1 MATISPSLA
10 DLPLEQLSL
19 YHVVDPYLSSV
30 LIFYG
35 SVATTNSSTSS
46 TRNQAHIFSA
56 AGLRSYPRIIASPVA
71 PLYSAVH
78 QLPREKQ
85 GDEIY
90 RGVAVS
96 LLRYFNDIP
105 QPAQQCL
112 KQIAK
117 TSKSTG
123 RLPRLFEEVH
133 AADLTN
139 RMVRI
144 NNTAEIV
151 RDLRFAYDERK
162 APWIDIDIM
171 LPSGSIVP
179 PTIHEQDQNE
189 TGADEVLDDNASNG
203 QYGKFTS
210 LIEAFG
216 DPVFLPT
223 SRLRRAPSQP
233 TNLSKSTLFT
243 RGQKEALRL
252 AMCEVVDTEERY
264 VSKVYDLVH
273 NVVQEFQQ
281 KARSK
286 STSSSSPDETALAEL
301 FPPCLEEILQINMG
315 FLSVIREILE
325 STEQDAL
332 TSLAED
338 TDLRT
343 SASGRLI
350 SEQDRDIMGSMSFAN
365 ALIEW
370 FPRFSEPYAA
380 YMRAHNGF
388 TQTLNS
394 FLKDD
399 QSSFSRRVYETGEQ
413 KLRSLL
419 MEPVQRLPR
428 YSLLID
434 TMTSNIPAT
443 HPSVRLFLK
452 ARDIIKEIC
461 SLDTPANTD
470 HSQNI
475 KRVMSLVEYWPPSI
489 IPQGRLI
496 NAIDTT
502 EVLPPYN
509 IQERQETQN
518 TTTLVL
524 VYKNYSILLSR
535 YPGSNMTAR
544 ALLSDLEKQPT
555 TNSEKPLSQPGPQ
568 FRFLRAFDLNS
579 LLCAQSSGGQI
590 LYLMPTSTLP
600 FSSSQSPQMTPHALQ
615 LSGMYEGR
623 ASRLIEE
630 ILKAKIEG
638 RFSEREREGTKWTL
652 RSPNVPAGTLGIL
665 APVFEE
671 DTDGSMQ
678 RSGCSRIRI
687 VFDTPK
693 AICTKTLDNASVDVI
708 VSVSSA
714 DSDMYRMEVSSIN
727 GTPNTVVDTVSAGA
741 FIATLTSRLCALL
754 PAVYNIQ
761 NRTLTESSVYSNLD
775 ILRQIG
781 NHIISQ
787 TKVGRGFRPPSPTKL
802 ISNLWG
808 SSSQAKDTPSLS
820 KAFTQTLVLS
830 DIPKM
835 SPKTVGRPVTSPG
848 LLDEAPPK
856 ISVVG
861 PPSFAQDDQLAKL
874 EQTLNAYVLALRL
887 RSGNIVGRSLR
898 TRANADKAMVNE
910 LYNVLLEDPAK
921 LQAAAEVPVDV
932 LFVAFETF
940 IHHAWKDLIGAMIAP
955 EVLSAVQ
962 NKYDSSFPRDFED
975 YFRTILGDFS
985 PQNRRALTA
994 TIRLLAELL
1003 DASGNDGDRGALT
1016 VAFAEVLTENED
1028 PMQYISLLDRLVED
1042 FENLFEES
1050 LGHSTSHER
1059 TPSRPRSYTGSVGS
1073 NASSFRKRLGFGH
1086 RENSSRSEGES
1097 KVSSLIRT
1105 WSKTKNSGESDGR
1118 LQLFRSKSTDTDS
1131 RLAELLR
1138 PATRERPTVYGAFL
1152 SDDNIRRPGSA
1163 HGDDSVLG
1171 AIHETPITPQR
1182 DPARRKKRR
1191 SSLSDLPPLSTP
1203 PPPGALSPIELPKPV
1218 TPVAKPRP
1226 QSEVM
1231 SRIAQLQDP
1240 ESPKQN
1246 SLTRI
1251 PQVSRPPIRA
1261 TSPKRPESPVRSLLS
1276 PVVLRSPMQK
1286 ENIPQRPK
1294 LTERPVNKKSDGPAS
1309 PTYTRKK
1316 RSDTL
1321 TSIPQPSRYSLQ
1333 FKDRPVTSHGLDLPG
1348 RRERALS
1355 SPQKP
1360 QRVRMQSPQKLRDRL
1375 QSTVQAQN
1383 NAESV
1388 LRSELQ
1394 LVGQELASLTQ
1405 TSSPTETGQS
1415 SVVEALLS
1423 RIRNLEQQVSTFNAD
1438 VNTRTAN
1445 LEKDVE
1451 TGLLVSEKRAK
1462 KLDELYRELSAENE
1476 ALYERFNTE
1485 LGKVVKEV
1493 RAGNGEDVLKTQLK
1507 TALEE
1512 LSRVK
1517 KENLRLKREVGG
1529 LKAVRADIDLPS
1541 SAKEVVEIP
1550 DA

>member
-1 MATISPSLA
+1 MATINNSLA
-10 DLPLEQLSL
+10 ELPLEQLSL
-19 YHVVDPYLSSV
+19 YYVTDPYLSSV

-56 AGLRSYPRIIASPVA
+56 AGHRSYPRIIASPAA

-78 QLPREKQ
+78 HLPREKQ

-96 LLRYFNDIP
+96 LLKYFQEIP
-105 QPAQQCL
+105 QAAQQCL

-117 TSKSTG
+117 TGKSTG
-123 RLPRLFEEVH
+123 RFPRLFEETH
-133 AADLTN
+133 AADLAN
-139 RMVRI
+139 RMAKI

-151 RDLRFAYDERK
+151 RDLRLAYDERK
-162 APWIDIDIM
+162 GPWIDIDVM
-171 LPSGSIVP
+171 LPSGS
-179 PTIHEQDQNE
+179 TISPAPQDQDE
-189 TGADEVLDDNASNG
+189 TAADEALDDNASSG

-216 DPVFLPT
+216 NPIFLPT

-264 VSKVYDLVH
+264 VSKIYDLVH

-286 STSSSSPDETALAEL
+286 STSSTSPDETALAEL
-301 FPPCLEEILQINMG
+301 FPPCLEEILQVNMD
-315 FLSVIREILE
+315 FLKVMQQILE
-325 STEQDAL
+325 STEQGAI

-343 SASGRLI
+343 SPSGRMA
-350 SEQDRDIMGSMSFAN
+350 SEQDRDIMGAMSFAN

-380 YMRAHNGF
+380 YMRAHTGF

-434 TMTSNIPAT
+434 AMTSSIPSI
-443 HPSVRLFLK
+443 HPSVRVFLK

-470 HSQNI
+470 HTRNI
-475 KRVMSLVEYWPPSI
+475 KRVMKLVEYWPPSI
-489 IPQGRLI
+489 TPQGRLI
-496 NAIDTT
+496 NAIDST
-502 EVLPPYN
+502 EILPPYH
-509 IQERQETQN
+509 IQEQQNTQN
-518 TTTLVL
+518 ATTLML
-524 VYKNYSILLSR
+524 LYKNCLVLLSR

-544 ALLSDLEKQPT
+544 ALLSDLENQPT
-555 TNSEKPLSQPGPQ
+555 TTSDKSLSQPSPQ

-579 LLCAQSSGGQI
+579 LFCAQSSGGHI
-590 LYLMPTSTLP
+590 LYLMPTTMLFST
-600 FSSSQSPQMTPHALQ
+600 SQLAQMTPHALK

-638 RFSEREREGTKWTL
+638 RFSEREREGAKWTL
-652 RSPNVPAGTLGIL
+652 RSPSVPSGTLGIL

-671 DTDGSMQ
+671 DANGSMQ
-678 RSGCSRIRI
+678 RSGYSRIRV

-693 AICTKTLDNASVDVI
+693 AICTKTLDNGSVDVI
-708 VSVSSA
+708 VSVTLA
-714 DSDMYRMEVSSIN
+714 DGDMYRVEVSTIS
-727 GTPNTVVDTVSAGA
+727 GPTTVDTQDVSPLAGA
-741 FIATLTSRLCALL
+741 WGYSLLTDLS
-754 PAVYNIQ
+754 V
-761 NRTLTESSVYSNLD
+761 SSNSYD
-775 ILRQIG
+775 IIRQIG

-787 TKVGRGFRPPSPTKL
+787 TKVARGFRPPSPTKL

-808 SSSQAKDTPSLS
+808 SGSQAKDTPSLS
-820 KAFTQTLVLS
+820 KSFTQNLVLG

-835 SPKTVGRPVTSPG
+835 TPKTVPRPTTSPG
-848 LLDEAPPK
+848 MLDEPPK
-856 ISVVG
+856 ISVVA
-861 PPSFAQDDQLAKL
+861 PSSSGQDDQLMKL
-874 EQTLNAYVLALRL
+874 EQTLTAYILALRS

-898 TRANADKAMVNE
+898 TRANADKSMVNE

-940 IHHAWKDLIGAMIAP
+940 MHHAWKDLIGSIVSPDALRAI
-955 EVLSAVQ
+955 Q
-962 NKYDSSFPRDFED
+962 YKFDSSFPKDFED
-975 YFRTILGDFS
+975 FFRRVLGDFG

-994 TIRLLAELL
+994 TVRLLAELL

-1016 VAFAEVLTENED
+1016 VAFAEILSENED

-1050 LGHSTSHER
+1050 MSESKSHET
-1059 TPSRPRSYTGSVGS
+1059 TPNRPRSYTGSIGS
-1073 NASSFRKRLGFGH
+1073 NASSFRKRLGFGLH
-1086 RENSSRSEGES
+1086 RENSSRSDGES

-1105 WSKTKNSGESDGR
+1105 LSKTKNSGDSDVKS
-1118 LQLFRSKSTDTDS
+1118 QLFRSKSTDTDS

-1138 PATRERPTVYGAFL
+1138 PTTRERPTLYGAFL
-1152 SDDNIRRPGSA
+1152 PEDDTRRPGSA
-1163 HGDDSVLG
+1163 HEDNSVLG
-1171 AIHETPITPQR
+1171 AIREAPTTPQR
-1182 DPARRKKRR
+1182 EPIRRKKRR
-1191 SSLSDLPPLSTP
+1191 SSLSDLPDPSTP
-1203 PPPGALSPIELPKPV
+1203 PRPVALSSIEIRNPL
-1218 TPVAKPRP
+1218 TPVPKPRP
-1226 QSEVM
+1226 QSEVF
-1231 SRIAQLQDP
+1231 SRIAQLQEPDSPDP
-1240 ESPKQN
+1240 KAH
-1246 SLTRI
+1246 TRI
-1251 PQVSRPPIRA
+1251 PQVSKLSAQA
-1261 TSPKRPESPVRSLLS
+1261 TSPRRSGSPVRSLLS
-1276 PVVLRSPMQK
+1276 PVALRSPMQK
-1286 ENIPQRPK
+1286 ENSQQRPR
-1294 LTERPVNKKSDGPAS
+1294 LAERAVNKKTDGPAS

-1333 FKDRPVTSHGLDLPG
+1333 FKDRPMSSHGVDFSG

-1360 QRVRMQSPQKLRDRL
+1360 QRIRMQSPQKLRDRL
-1375 QSTVQAQN
+1375 QSTLHVQTHAASAFQ
-1383 NAESV
+1383 
-1388 LRSELQ
+1388 SELQ
-1394 LVGQELASLTQ
+1394 LVGQELSALTLS
-1405 TSSPTETGQS
+1405 SSPTGNSQS
-1415 SVVEALLS
+1415 FSIEALQA
-1423 RIRNLEQQVSTFNAD
+1423 RIRNLEQQFSSFSTDISNQ
-1438 VNTRTAN
+1438 TAN
-1445 LEKDVE
+1445 MKKDVDSS
-1451 TGLLVSEKRAK
+1451 LAVSEKRAK
-1462 KLDELYRELSAENE
+1462 KLDELYREASAENE

-1485 LGKVVKEV
+1485 LGKVVREV
-1493 RAGNGEDVLKTQLK
+1493 RAGNGVEVMKTQLK
-1507 TALEE
+1507 STLEE

-1517 KENLRLKREVGG
+1517 KENLRLKRELGG
-1529 LKAVRADIDLPS
+1529 LKQ
-1541 SAKEVVEIP
+1541 
-1550 DA
+1550 